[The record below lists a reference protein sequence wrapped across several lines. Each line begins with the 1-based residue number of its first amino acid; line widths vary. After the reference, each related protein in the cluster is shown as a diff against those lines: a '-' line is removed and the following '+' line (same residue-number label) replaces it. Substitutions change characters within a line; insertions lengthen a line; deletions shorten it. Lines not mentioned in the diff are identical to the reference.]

1 MQTSPVVP
9 SDIAASVLAVPPL
22 ARHEDLS
29 LNRRENQ
36 ALIRHIEAGGVTT
49 LLYGGNAN
57 LYHVPPTEYAEL
69 LQILADAVGPET
81 RVIPSV
87 GPAYGTM
94 MDQAEILRDFA
105 FPTAMVLPQREMITP
120 EGVVRGVRDFARR
133 LGRPIV
139 LYIKH
144 DGMITADG
152 AAELFRD
159 DLLAAIKY
167 AVVRD
172 DPARDDLL
180 RELVDKVDP
189 ACIISGIGEQPA
201 IVHLREFGLG
211 GFTSGCVCVAPGLSM
226 KMLAALGASDIDE
239 AERIRSIF
247 RPLEDLRNAIHPV
260 RVLHDAVTLSGIAN
274 MGPILPLLTN
284 LAPRD
289 RDAVQQAART
299 LLEAER
305 QVSVI

>member
-1 MQTSPVVP
+1 MKTSAVTPA
-9 SDIAASVLAVPPL
+9 DIASSVLAVPPL

-29 LNRRENQ
+29 INRGENET
-36 ALIRHIEAGGVTT
+36 LIRHLEAGGVST

-57 LYHVPPTEYAEL
+57 LYHLRPSEYGEL
-69 LQILADAVGPET
+69 LQCLADAAGPET
-81 RVIPSV
+81 LVIPSV

-105 FPTAMVLPQREMITP
+105 FPTVMVLPQREMITP
-120 EGVVRGVRDFARR
+120 DGVVRGVRDFARR
-133 LGRPIV
+133 LDRPVV

-152 AAELFRD
+152 AAALFRD

-172 DPARDDLL
+172 NPARDECL
-180 RELVDKVDP
+180 RELADKVDRRY
-189 ACIISGIGEQPA
+189 IVSGIGEQPA
-201 IVHLREFGLG
+201 IVHLRDFGLG

-226 KMLAALGASDIDE
+226 RMLAAIRAGDFDE
-239 AERIRSIF
+239 AERVRSIF
-247 RPLEDLRNAIHPV
+247 RPLEELRNAIHPV
-260 RVLHDAVTLSGIAN
+260 RVLHDAVTLSGIAD
-274 MGPILPLLTN
+274 MGTILPLLTR
-284 LAPRD
+284 LAPSD
-289 RDAVQQAART
+289 HDPVQRAARA

-305 QVSVI
+305 QVAAV